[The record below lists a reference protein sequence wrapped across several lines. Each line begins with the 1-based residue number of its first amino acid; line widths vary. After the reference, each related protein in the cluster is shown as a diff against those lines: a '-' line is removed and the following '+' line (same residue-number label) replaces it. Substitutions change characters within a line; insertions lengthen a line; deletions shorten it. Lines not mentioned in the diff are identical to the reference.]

1 MAKPKTHDLATEA
14 RILEAAR
21 QVFRQK
27 GYVGARM
34 EEIAEKAHINKSML
48 HYYFRSKERLF
59 EVVFQADAGQMAPY
73 IIGLLTADR
82 PLLEKI
88 PAFVE
93 AYLTVILEHPYI
105 PGFIINELARNE
117 GELLQKVR
125 AQAPGIDFLGTFFAQ
140 IDEEIHLGRIQPVD
154 PRHLLLTMLSACV
167 FPFLARPLIKMALHL
182 DEAGFQAFV
191 EERKTH
197 VTQFILSGLTVPTA

>member
-1 MAKPKTHDLATEA
+1 MAKTKNHDLATEA

-34 EEIAEKAHINKSML
+34 EEIAERAQINKSML

-59 EVVFQADAGQMAPY
+59 DVVFEDDAGRMAPRMAE
-73 IIGLLTADR
+73 LLVADQ

-88 PAFVE
+88 PAFVD
-93 AYLTVILEHPYI
+93 AYLGLLLEHPYI

-117 GELLQKVR
+117 GERLEKARAKAPVGPILDVFFQQVR
-125 AQAPGIDFLGTFFAQ
+125 T
-140 IDEEIHLGRIQPVD
+140 EISQGRIRPVD
-154 PRHLLLTMLSACV
+154 PRHLLVTMLSACV
-167 FPFLARPLIKMALHL
+167 FPFLARPMIKMALHL
-182 DEAGFQAFV
+182 DETGFQAFV

-197 VTQFILSGLTVPTA
+197 VTQFILSGLAVPTP

>member
-1 MAKPKTHDLATEA
+1 MAKTRKHDLATEA

-34 EEIAEKAHINKSML
+34 EEIAEKAQINKSML

-59 EVVFQADAGQMAPY
+59 EVVFDADAGHMAPR
-73 IIGLLTADR
+73 IVELLTADR

-88 PAFVE
+88 PAFVD
-93 AYLTVILEHPYI
+93 AYLSLIIEHPYI

-117 GELLQKVR
+117 GELLEKAR
-125 AQAPGIDFLGTFFAQ
+125 TKAPGGPILDVFFRQ
-140 IDEEIHLGRIQPVD
+140 VRTEIEQGRIQPVD
-154 PRHLLLTMLSACV
+154 PRQLLVTMMSACV
-167 FPFLARPLIKMALHL
+167 FPFLARPVLKMAMNL
-182 DEAGFQAFV
+182 DEAGFQALM
-191 EERKTH
+191 EARKNH
-197 VTQFILSGLTVPTA
+197 ISHFLLSGLAVPNP

>member
-1 MAKPKTHDLATEA
+1 MAKRNTHDLATEA

-34 EEIAEKAHINKSML
+34 EEIAERAQINKSML

-59 EVVFQADAGQMAPY
+59 DVVFEADAGHMAPR
-73 IIGLLTADR
+73 IAELLVADR

-88 PAFVE
+88 PAFVD
-93 AYLTVILEHPYI
+93 AYLSLILEHPYI

-117 GELLQKVR
+117 GELLEKARAKAPAGPILDVFFRQVR
-125 AQAPGIDFLGTFFAQ
+125 
-140 IDEEIHLGRIQPVD
+140 DEISQGRIRPVD
-154 PRHLLLTMLSACV
+154 PRHLLITMMSACV
-167 FPFLARPLIKMALHL
+167 FPFLARPILKMAMNL
-182 DEAGFQAFV
+182 DEAGFQAFM

-197 VTQFILSGLTVPTA
+197 VSQFLLSGLAVPNP

>member
-1 MAKPKTHDLATEA
+1 MAKGEKHDIATEA

-34 EEIAEKAHINKSML
+34 EEIAVKAQINKSML

-59 EVVFQADAGQMAPY
+59 EVVFNADVGHMAPRV
-73 IIGLLTADR
+73 IELLVADR

-93 AYLTVILEHPYI
+93 AYLNLILEHPYI

-117 GELLQKVR
+117 GELLQKVK
-125 AQAPGIDFLGTFFAQ
+125 ASAPGIDFLSGFFRQ
-140 IDEEIHLGRIQPVD
+140 VEDEIREGRIRPVD
-154 PRHLLLTMLSACV
+154 PRHLLITMTSACV
-167 FPFLARPLIKMALHL
+167 FPFLARPMIKMALHL
-182 DEAGFQAFV
+182 DDDGFQAFV

-197 VTQFILSGLTVPTA
+197 ITEFILSGLAVQTP